1 MDKNEYDIH
10 YIQIIRF
17 KKFVTC
23 STSENR
29 QAKQYVA
36 LAPFVHRTEANFI
49 KDSRWEKSCPHESR
63 N

>member
-17 KKFVTC
+17 KKCVTC

-29 QAKQYVA
+29 QAKQ
-36 LAPFVHRTEANFI
+36 
-49 KDSRWEKSCPHESR
+49 
-63 N
+63 